1 MEKMKTIYAQKNSSF
16 FTELFRQIII
26 MLYGGFIYG
35 AVEILYRGHT
45 HPSMFILGGLSLV
58 WVGGLNGF
66 FKRRLP
72 LPVQMLI
79 GSVII
84 TLGEFL
90 CGLIVNVQL
99 NLDVWDYS
107 DMPFNIYGQICLLFT
122 VIWFFFSFIAIKV
135 EDFIRARLLP

>member
-1 MEKMKTIYAQKNSSF
+1 MKSSSF
-16 FTELFRQIII
+16 FTELFRQLII

-66 FKRRLP
+66 FRRKPP
-72 LPVQMLI
+72 LLVQMLL
-79 GSVII
+79 GSLII
-84 TLGEFL
+84 TLGEFI
-90 CGLIVNVQL
+90 CGVIVNIQL
-99 NLDVWDYS
+99 GMDVWDYS

-122 VIWFFFSFIAIKV
+122 VIWFFFSFVAIKV
-135 EDFIRARLLP
+135 EDFIRERLLP